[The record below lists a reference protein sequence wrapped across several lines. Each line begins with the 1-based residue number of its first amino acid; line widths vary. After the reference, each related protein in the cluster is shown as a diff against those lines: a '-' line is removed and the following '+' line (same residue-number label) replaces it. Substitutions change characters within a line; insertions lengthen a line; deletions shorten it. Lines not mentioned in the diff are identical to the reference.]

1 MDALVVKNLYK
12 RYGDREAVRDVSF
25 TVKDGEVFG
34 LIGPNGAGK
43 TTTLRMIST
52 LLGITSGSITVY
64 GKDVA
69 TEPNEVRR
77 MISYLP
83 EDAGAYKDMT
93 GRRYLQFIAGF
104 FTDGDERER
113 MIAHGIEI
121 ASLGDRIDSKVD
133 SYSKGMMRRLLVA
146 RAIMV
151 NPRFAILDEV
161 TSGLDVV
168 NAFEIRDIIR
178 SLVKQGVSVL
188 LSSHNMFEVDQLCDR
203 IAMIDRGELIL
214 EGTPDELKKRFGV
227 ETVEEVFVKAVRG

>member
-1 MDALVVKNLYK
+1 MNALEVKGLCK
-12 RYGDREAVRDVSF
+12 RYGDRDAVKDVSF
-25 TVKDGEVFG
+25 TVRDGEVFG

-52 LLGITSGSITVY
+52 LLKITSGSITVY

-69 TEPNEVRR
+69 TEPNEVRK

-83 EDAGAYKDMT
+83 EDAGAYKDLT
-93 GRRYLQFIAGF
+93 GRRYLQFIAEF
-104 FTDGDERER
+104 FAEGEERER
-113 MIAHGIEI
+113 MTERGMEI
-121 ASLGDRIDSKVD
+121 ANLGERIDSKVD
-133 SYSKGMMRRLLVA
+133 TYSKGMMRRLLVA

-151 NPRFAILDEV
+151 NPRLAILDEV
-161 TSGLDVV
+161 TSGLDVI
-168 NAFEIRDIIR
+168 NAFDIRDIIR

-214 EGTPDELKKRFGV
+214 EGTPDELKKRFNV
-227 ETVEEVFVKAVRG
+227 NTVEEVFVRAVKG

>member
-1 MDALVVKNLYK
+1 MNALEVKGLCK
-12 RYGDREAVRDVSF
+12 RYGDRDAVKDVSF
-25 TVKDGEVFG
+25 TVRDGEVFG

-52 LLGITSGSITVY
+52 LLKITSGSITVY

-69 TEPNEVRR
+69 TEPNEVRK

-83 EDAGAYKDMT
+83 EDAGAYKDLT
-93 GRRYLQFIAGF
+93 GRRYLQFIAEF
-104 FTDGDERER
+104 FAEGEERER
-113 MIAHGIEI
+113 MTERGMEI
-121 ASLGDRIDSKVD
+121 ANLGERIDSKVD
-133 SYSKGMMRRLLVA
+133 TYSKGMMRRLLVA

-151 NPRFAILDEV
+151 NPRLAILDEV
-161 TSGLDVV
+161 TSGLDVI
-168 NAFEIRDIIR
+168 NAFDIRDIIR

-214 EGTPDELKKRFGV
+214 EGTPDELKKRFNV
-227 ETVEEVFVKAVRG
+227 STVEEVFVKAVKG